1 MRVLFVCLI
10 SLCSFKLI
18 AQQKTFT
25 ISGKIKGLDSKQ
37 VMLIIFNP
45 DLPSGWSRDSI
56 PVVNESF
63 SYTAPISNFM
73 YANISPNIDRV
84 VKKSGGGYYPVKSA
98 AFQFFVAPGFDIKFS
113 GKITDFVDAYPSG
126 EPNNNAFAK
135 LNRNIY
141 PLLNKSVNLSV
152 KISNKIVTDTNV
164 IKKMRDTA
172 AALDKKII
180 EFKEAF
186 VRNAPQLASAAWQ
199 LSDMMLRSQVSS
211 ATATSLY
218 NAMDSAML
226 RDVVYYKE
234 VAKRVQGF
242 SATAIGKTV
251 PDISTTNTFGGNK
264 FELSLLRGKYVI
276 IDFWGTWCGP
286 CIAGMPKMKEYL
298 EKYSDKM
305 EILGIASESDKGIKW
320 KKFLVDNPQFQWHHI
335 LSSRDEDFIL
345 QFTVAGF
352 PTKIII
358 DPQGKILA
366 RYVGEDDAIYKK
378 MDELFKH

>member
-1 MRVLFVCLI
+1 MRVLLVCFI
-10 SLCSFKLI
+10 SLCSFQLV

-25 ISGKIKGLDSKQ
+25 VSGKIKGLDSKYIS
-37 VMLIIFNP
+37 LIIFNP

-56 PVVNESF
+56 PVDNGSF
-63 SYTAPISNFM
+63 SYTAPVAKFM
-73 YANISPNIDRV
+73 YANISPNVDRV

-98 AFQFFVAPGFDIKFS
+98 TFQFFIAPGFNIKFS

-126 EPNNNAFAK
+126 ETNNKAFAG
-135 LNRNIY
+135 LNRTIY

-152 KISNKIVTDTNV
+152 KISNKIVTDTSV

-172 AALDKKII
+172 AVLDKKII
-180 EFKEAF
+180 ELKEAF
-186 VRNAPQLASAAWQ
+186 VRSSPQLAAAAWQ

-211 ATATSLY
+211 ATATALY
-218 NAMDSAML
+218 NAMDSTLL
-226 RDVVYYKE
+226 RDIVYYKE
-234 VAKRVQGF
+234 VEKRVQGF

-251 PDISTTNTFGGNK
+251 PDISTVNTFTGNK
-264 FELSLLRGKYVI
+264 FELSSLRGKYVV

-286 CIAGMPKMKEYL
+286 CIAGMPKMKAYL
-298 EKYSDKM
+298 EKYKDKM
-305 EILGIASESDKGIKW
+305 EILGIASESDKGVKW
-320 KKFLVDNPQFQWHHI
+320 KKFIVDNPQFQWHHV

-358 DPQGKILA
+358 DPAGKIIG
-366 RYVGEDDAIYKK
+366 RFVGEDDEIYKK
-378 MDELFKH
+378 LDELLK